1 RTEVASGST
10 PEEARRAA
18 LRAIGGLEQHKEE
31 CRDMRR
37 VNLIENLVRD
47 VRYAIRTL
55 ARTPAF
61 TLAAVLAL
69 ALGIGATTAI
79 FSVVNGVILRP
90 LPYRDSGRLMVVYD
104 SFQQQ
109 GMEHGLGGIA
119 DFLDW
124 RSRSHSFES
133 IDAVAFNRFI
143 LVGDGD
149 AEQIVGL
156 VVTSTFFS
164 TLGAQPLLGRT
175 FMAGDDQPG
184 RNSTTLISERLWRR
198 RYGANA
204 SVLGNVI

>member
-1 RTEVASGST
+1 ERQILLAHSPRPSSTGEGSRELGSALGRHLTSGSSSRGVNRMRWEQWIYTIPLRLRSIFRRSRVEQDLDEELRFHLDYQIRTELAAGST
-10 PEEARRAA
+10 PEEAHRAA

-90 LPYRDSGRLMVVYD
+90 LPYRD
-104 SFQQQ
+104 
-109 GMEHGLGGIA
+109 
-119 DFLDW
+119 
-124 RSRSHSFES
+124 
-133 IDAVAFNRFI
+133 
-143 LVGDGD
+143 
-149 AEQIVGL
+149 
-156 VVTSTFFS
+156 
-164 TLGAQPLLGRT
+164 
-175 FMAGDDQPG
+175 
-184 RNSTTLISERLWRR
+184 
-198 RYGANA
+198 
-204 SVLGNVI
+204 